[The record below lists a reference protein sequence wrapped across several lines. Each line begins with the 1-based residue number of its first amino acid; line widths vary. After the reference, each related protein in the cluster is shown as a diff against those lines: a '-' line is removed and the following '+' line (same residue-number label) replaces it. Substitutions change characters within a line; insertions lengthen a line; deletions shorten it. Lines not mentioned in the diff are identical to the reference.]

1 MSVQALDLDVDVGQ
15 PLGAQLKVDSGL
27 KGRRGMV
34 CLKFRQIFH
43 FFNENKV
50 FIAIS

>member
-27 KGRRGMV
+27 KCRRGMV
-34 CLKFRQIFH
+34 CLEVKTD
-43 FFNENKV
+43 
-50 FIAIS
+50 ISLFL